1 MDEEKWEWVKAHIE
15 EEMEKARRRAMVA
28 ESFDEMEEIIVEVGQ
43 RIQELMLGGVVE
55 QRERGGGHRCPECGE
70 WMRRKDQVPRQMKT
84 SVGKVRFERERWVCP
99 ECGASLFPPGST
111 DRA

>member
-1 MDEEKWEWVKAHIE
+1 MDEQKWEAVKAHIE

-55 QRERGGGHRCPECGE
+55 QRERGRGHRCPECGE

-99 ECGASLFPPGST
+99 ECGASLFPPGSA